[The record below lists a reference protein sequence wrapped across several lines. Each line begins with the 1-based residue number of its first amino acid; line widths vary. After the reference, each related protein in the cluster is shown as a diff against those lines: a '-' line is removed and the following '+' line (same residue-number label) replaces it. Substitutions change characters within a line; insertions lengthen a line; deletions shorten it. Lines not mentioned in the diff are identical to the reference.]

1 VILPL
6 AYVVE
11 FFSKITKKEP
21 FVTVDGVLMSKKKM
35 FFSIEKAKKEL
46 GYNPRPVDEA
56 IKDSI
61 DWFRQKGYIP

>member
-1 VILPL
+1 
-6 AYVVE
+6 
-11 FFSKITKKEP
+11 
-21 FVTVDGVLMSKKKM
+21 MSKKKM